1 MWKSILTIVWGILFL
16 SCFSIG
22 TASTIADDQAELW
35 KNERFLKKAL
45 SIKAGNWEKVSPM
58 EVAVVGLY
66 EISREGAR
74 IERRLESELERL
86 YSFVWIGGLV
96 LAGYL
101 VAQLFLTLVL
111 VVRLGR
117 RAS

>member
-16 SCFSIG
+16 SSFSIVS
-22 TASTIADDQAELW
+22 ASTIEDDQAELW
-35 KNERFLKKAL
+35 KNERFLNKAL
-45 SIKAGNWEKVSPM
+45 AIKAGNWEKVSPM

-86 YSFVWIGGLV
+86 YGFVWIGGLA

-101 VAQLFLTLVL
+101 VAQLFLTLIL

-117 RAS
+117 RAT

>member
-22 TASTIADDQAELW
+22 TASTIEDDQAELW
-35 KNERFLKKAL
+35 KNERLQKQAL
-45 SIKAGNWEKVSPM
+45 SIKSGNWEKVRPM

-74 IERRLESELERL
+74 SERRLESELERL

>member
-1 MWKSILTIVWGILFL
+1 MWKSILTIGLGILFL
-16 SCFSIG
+16 SCFSIA
-22 TASTIADDQAELW
+22 TASTIEDDQVELW
-35 KNERFLKKAL
+35 KNERFLKKAQA
-45 SIKAGNWEKVSPM
+45 IKAGNWEKVSPM

-86 YSFVWIGGLV
+86 YSFVWIGGLA

-101 VAQLFLTLVL
+101 VAQLFLTLIL

>member
-16 SCFSIG
+16 SCSSIG
-22 TASTIADDQAELW
+22 TASTIEDDQAELW

-74 IERRLESELERL
+74 IERRIEFELERL
-86 YSFVWIGGLV
+86 YSYIWIGGLA

-101 VAQLFLTLVL
+101 VVQLFLTIIL

>member
-1 MWKSILTIVWGILFL
+1 MWKSILTLVWVILFL
-16 SCFSIG
+16 SCFSEG
-22 TASTIADDQAELW
+22 TAGTIEDDQAELW
-35 KNERFLKKAL
+35 KNEMFLKKAL
-45 SIKAGNWEKVSPM
+45 AIKAGNWEKVSPM

-86 YSFVWIGGLV
+86 YSYVWIGGLA

-101 VAQLFLTLVL
+101 VVQLFLTLIL

>member
-1 MWKSILTIVWGILFL
+1 MWKSILTIGLGILFL

-22 TASTIADDQAELW
+22 TASTIEDDQAGLW
-35 KNERFLKKAL
+35 KNEKFLKKAQA
-45 SIKAGNWEKVSPM
+45 IKAGNWEKVSPM

-74 IERRLESELERL
+74 IERRLESELEHL
-86 YSFVWIGGLV
+86 YTFVWIGGLV
-96 LAGYL
+96 LGGYL
-101 VAQLFLTLVL
+101 VAQLFLTFIL
-111 VVRLGR
+111 VVRIGR